1 MKWVASFADRFSELI
16 DGHTSQEM
24 SDKLEISKTLISY
37 YASGQRKPKTPAL
50 NHIAASFGVDP
61 VWLLGGDVPKY
72 KTQKSP
78 GTVIDTEGLSDDRR
92 WLFDYIMRL
101 SDPEVQLL
109 RRMFDSA
116 QSRNG

>member
-1 MKWVASFADRFSELI
+1 MTTGERIKIRRKEL
-16 DGHTSQEM
+16 GM
-24 SDKLEISKTLISY
+24 SAETLAELCGISPATIYRYEKGDIENMRTDKLIPIAEALKTTSAYLM
-37 YASGQRKPKTPAL
+37 GWE
-50 NHIAASFGVDP
+50 DE
-61 VWLLGGDVPKY
+61 
-72 KTQKSP
+72 KSP

-116 QSRNG
+116 QSRSE